1 MENLGSGTLDRP
13 LYGRVVSIMHGVFT
27 AMSTT
32 ELPLHNVSAENRT
45 QEIRRSLRRLERR
58 DWSLWWSAVL
68 VMLSLT
74 AAVVFLSLSVLVQ
87 PDEPFF
93 KFHISQS
100 VHGLVGLV
108 LLFNVYTIYQQVQL
122 KRVRSHL
129 AEQIE
134 IAAEQHAR
142 AQEFLKLAMLDPLTG
157 LHNRRFAQ
165 ERLTAE
171 IARSQRHGHSLTT
184 MMIDLDGFKQL
195 NDRYGHIA
203 GDLVLKGFAERL
215 TKATRG
221 SDLAVRFGG
230 DEFLVLLP
238 ECQLG
243 QVQRVLDRLR
253 QLEIDLNG
261 EKISFTFSAGWADHQ
276 PGESPEQLLQRADQ
290 TLYANK
296 QIHKSYLRPMT

>member
-68 VMLSLT
+68 VVLSLT
-74 AAVVFLSLSVLVQ
+74 AAVVSLSMSVLVQ
-87 PDEPFF
+87 PDEPFL

-134 IAAEQHAR
+134 IAAEQQAR

-165 ERLTAE
+165 ERLAAD
-171 IARSQRHGHSLTT
+171 IARSQRVGHSLTAL
-184 MMIDLDGFKQL
+184 MFDLDDFKQL
-195 NDRYGHIA
+195 NDRYGHLA
-203 GDLVLKGFAERL
+203 GDLPLKEFAKRL
-215 TKATRG
+215 TKAIRG
-221 SDLAVRFGG
+221 SDLAVRVGG
-230 DEFLVLLP
+230 DEFLALLP
-238 ECQLG
+238 ECQFG
-243 QVQRVLDRLR
+243 QVQYVLHRLR
-253 QLEIDLNG
+253 HLEIDLEG
-261 EKISFTFSAGWADHQ
+261 EKIPVSFSAGWTAYQ
-276 PGESPEQLLQRADQ
+276 PGESPEKL
-290 TLYANK
+290 
-296 QIHKSYLRPMT
+296 

>member
-142 AQEFLKLAMLDPLTG
+142 AEEFLKLAMLDPLTG
-157 LHNRRFAQ
+157 LHNRRLAQ
-165 ERLTAE
+165 ERLTTE
-171 IARSQRHGHSLTT
+171 IARSERHGHSLTI
-184 MMIDLDGFKQL
+184 MMIDL
-195 NDRYGHIA
+195 YGHSA

-215 TKATRG
+215 TKAIRG
-221 SDLAVRFGG
+221 SDLAVRLGG

-243 QVQRVLDRLR
+243 QVQHVLDRLR
-253 QLEIDLNG
+253 QLEVAFSE
-261 EKISFTFSAGWADHQ
+261 EKISFAFSAGWADHQ
-276 PGESPEQLLQRADQ
+276 PGESPEQFLQRADQ
-290 TLYANK
+290 ALYANK
-296 QIHKSYLRPMT
+296 QIRKSHLHPVT

>member
-32 ELPLHNVSAENRT
+32 ELPLPNVSAGNRT

-74 AAVVFLSLSVLVQ
+74 AAVVSLSLSVSTR

-93 KFHISQS
+93 QFHIGQS
-100 VHGLVGLV
+100 VRGLVGLV
-108 LLFNVYTIYQQVQL
+108 LLFNVYTIYQQVRLKQL
-122 KRVRSHL
+122 RFHL

-134 IAAEQHAR
+134 IATEQHTR
-142 AQEFLKLAMLDPLTG
+142 AEEFLKLAMLDPLTG

-171 IARSQRHGHSLTT
+171 IARSQRHGHSLTVL
-184 MMIDLDGFKQL
+184 MFDLDGFKPL
-195 NDRYGHIA
+195 NDRYGHSA
-203 GDLVLKGFAERL
+203 GDLVLKRFAERL
-215 TKATRG
+215 TKAIRG
-221 SDLAVRFGG
+221 SDLGVRLGG

-243 QVQRVLDRLR
+243 QVQHVLDRLHT
-253 QLEIDLNG
+253 LEIDFSG
-261 EKISFTFSAGWADHQ
+261 EKISFAFSAGWADHQ
-276 PGESPEQLLQRADQ
+276 PGESLEQFLQRADQ
-290 TLYANK
+290 ALYANK
-296 QIHKSYLRPMT
+296 QIRKSHLHPVT

>member
-1 MENLGSGTLDRP
+1 MFS
-13 LYGRVVSIMHGVFT
+13 F
-27 AMSTT
+27 
-32 ELPLHNVSAENRT
+32 
-45 QEIRRSLRRLERR
+45 
-58 DWSLWWSAVL
+58 
-68 VMLSLT
+68 T
-74 AAVVFLSLSVLVQ
+74 AAVVSLSVGVLNK
-87 PDEPFF
+87 PDSSFF
-93 KFHISQS
+93 QFHISQPIGALI
-100 VHGLVGLV
+100 VLA
-108 LLFNVYTIYQQVQL
+108 LLFNALTIYQQIQL
-122 KRVRSHL
+122 KRARSQL
-129 AEQIE
+129 KAQIA
-134 IAAEQHAR
+134 ITAKQHAR
-142 AQEFLKLAMLDPLTG
+142 AQEFLKLAMLDSLTG

-203 GDLVLKGFAERL
+203 GDWVLKGFAERL

-261 EKISFTFSAGWADHQ
+261 ERISFTFSAGWADHQ

-296 QIHKSYLRPMT
+296 QIHKSYVRPNIQNH